1 MNLNEY
7 QQEAITFQL
16 KNARSLGYLITG
28 LAAEAGEVSGH
39 YAKEIRDGG
48 DKGDLILKELGDCMW
63 FIAAIADY
71 YDVNLEDIAK
81 GNLSKLADRKQRGVI
96 HGSGDLR

>member
-16 KNARSLGYLITG
+16 KNARSLSYLMAG
-28 LAAEAGEVSGH
+28 FAAESGEVLGH
-39 YAKEIRDGG
+39 YAKEIRDGVN
-48 DKGDLILKELGDCMW
+48 KSDLIIKELGDCLW
-63 FIAAIADY
+63 FIAALADY
-71 YDVNLEDIAK
+71 YDVNLSEVAE
-81 GNLSKLADRKQRGVI
+81 GNLSKLADRRQRGVI